1 MAFDTRA
8 YAKRL
13 RKAGIKR
20 RQAKAHA
27 EAMNRYLHPEIATAS
42 DLAALERS
50 TRADLLAL
58 ERRIERRLSWLEQ
71 RQEMPVPHMQLQ
83 VLGIMAATLGI
94 LFMLRKLTEHGRAPR
109 PEPKRIASPDRL
121 LPG

>member
-27 EAMNRYLHPEIATAS
+27 AAMSRYLHPQIAMAS
-42 DLAALERS
+42 DLATLEQS

-58 ERRIERRLSWLEQ
+58 EWRIERRLIWLEQ
-71 RQEMPVPHMQLQ
+71 RQETPTPHMQLQ
-83 VLGIMAATLGI
+83 ALGILAATFGI
-94 LFMLRKLTEHGRAPR
+94 LFMLWKLAENGRDPQQQQR
-109 PEPKRIASPDRL
+109 RIASDQ
-121 LPG
+121 